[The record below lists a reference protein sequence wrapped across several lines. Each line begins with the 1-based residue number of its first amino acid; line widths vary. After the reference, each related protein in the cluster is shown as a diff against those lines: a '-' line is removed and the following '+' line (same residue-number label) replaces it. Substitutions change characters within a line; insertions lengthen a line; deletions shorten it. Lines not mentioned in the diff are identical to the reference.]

1 MGIQTRLLKVRSS
14 EKRSLCAACQGHRRL
29 CGKTVCP
36 ILVKA
41 ASHTRLEKLLSKP
54 TVYGA
59 SPPAV
64 FVGSWNYPKVYA
76 GPMVP
81 PFSHSDTA
89 IMDLPNHWITKSLE
103 QILQYRLALVRG
115 KRFVNVHT
123 AQQPDR
129 HLQTFQEL
137 VMAGVPADTEM
148 QFTKPPRLSIT
159 FSSREPP
166 IGPSADLLRATVTQN
181 SSTPRS
187 IDTVV
192 SDTDLR
198 AAPGIVR
205 LYRSDIH
212 QRQIT
217 RVFSLGLLGEKRHR
231 KLVPTEWSITAID
244 DILGRALH
252 QKIIHYPWINDCL
265 IFGQQALANNV
276 QIILFPSSWIF
287 EAQEVWLTSSHS
299 TPMIDYEPVQGR
311 RTYASNL
318 AGAYYAAR
326 LPVLEYLDHIR
337 RQAGAL
343 VLMEVYPEWIPLGVW
358 RFRELCR
365 EALQSPPIKCVSL
378 STALTFLNQRLRLPL
393 QTWIDQS
400 SVLPWIRQQ
409 TRITQFLT
417 APDTTPSRAK

>member
-1 MGIQTRLLKVRSS
+1 MNRQTHLFKVQTV

-29 CGKTVCP
+29 CGKAVCP

-41 ASHTRLEKLLSKP
+41 ASHTRLEQLLSKP
-54 TVYGA
+54 AVYGA

-64 FVGSWNYPKVYA
+64 FVGSWNYPKVLT
-76 GPMVP
+76 GPLVP
-81 PFSHSDTA
+81 PFPHSDTA

-115 KRFVNVHT
+115 KRFMKVTT
-123 AQQPDR
+123 AQHPDR

-148 QFTKPPRLSIT
+148 QLTKPPRLSIT

-166 IGPSADLLRATVTQN
+166 IGPSADLLQATVTQN
-181 SSTPRS
+181 PSIPRP
-187 IDTVV
+187 IETVV
-192 SDTDLR
+192 SDNDLR

-205 LYRSDIH
+205 LYQSDIQ

-231 KLVPTEWSITAID
+231 RLVPTEWSITAID

-252 QKIIHYPWINDCL
+252 QKVIQYPWINDFL
-265 IFGQQALANNV
+265 VYGQQAVANNV
-276 QIILFPSSWIF
+276 QILFFPSSWFF
-287 EAQEVWLTSSHS
+287 EAQEVWLTSPNP
-299 TPMIDYEPVQGR
+299 TPFIDFEQIHGR
-311 RTYASNL
+311 STYASNL

-326 LPVLEYLDHIR
+326 LPVLEHLNRIR

-343 VLMEVYPEWIPLGVW
+343 VFMEVYPEWIPLGVW
-358 RFRELCR
+358 RFRELSR
-365 EALQSPPIKCVSL
+365 EALQHPPVKRASL
-378 STALTFLNQRLRLPL
+378 SAALHVLTHRLQLPL
-393 QTWIDQS
+393 QKWIEQS
-400 SVLPWIRQQ
+400 SILPWVKHQ
-409 TRITQFLT
+409 TRLTQFVT
-417 APDTTPSRAK
+417 APISSQM

>member
-1 MGIQTRLLKVRSS
+1 MGFQTRLFKVKTA
-14 EKRSLCAACQGHRRL
+14 EKRSLCAVCHGHRRL
-29 CGKTVCP
+29 CGKAVCP

-41 ASHTRLEKLLSKP
+41 ASHTRLEQILSQP
-54 TVYGA
+54 TIYGA
-59 SPPAV
+59 SPPTV
-64 FVGSWNYPKVYA
+64 FVGSWNYPKVYT

-81 PFSHSDTA
+81 PFAHSDTA

-115 KRFVNVHT
+115 KRFMNVHT
-123 AQQPDR
+123 AQHPDR

-166 IGPSADLLRATVTQN
+166 IGPSADLLQATLTQN
-181 SSTPRS
+181 PSTPRP

-198 AAPGIVR
+198 AAPGIIR

-252 QKIIHYPWINDCL
+252 QKIIQNPWINDYL
-265 IFGQQALANNV
+265 IFGHQALANNV
-276 QIILFPSSWIF
+276 QILLFPSSWTF
-287 EAQEVWLTSSHS
+287 EAQEVWLTSPNP
-299 TPMIDYEPVQGR
+299 TPMVDYETVHGR
-311 RTYASNL
+311 RTYATNL

-326 LPVLEYLDHIR
+326 LPVLEYLDRRR

-343 VLMEVYPEWIPLGVW
+343 VFMEVYPEWIPLGVW

-365 EALQSPPIKCVSL
+365 EALHHSPFKCVSL
-378 STALTFLNQRLRLPL
+378 SAALTQLNHRLRLPL
-393 QTWIDQS
+393 QKWINQS
-400 SVLPWIRQQ
+400 SILPWVRQQ

-417 APDTTPSRAK
+417 SP